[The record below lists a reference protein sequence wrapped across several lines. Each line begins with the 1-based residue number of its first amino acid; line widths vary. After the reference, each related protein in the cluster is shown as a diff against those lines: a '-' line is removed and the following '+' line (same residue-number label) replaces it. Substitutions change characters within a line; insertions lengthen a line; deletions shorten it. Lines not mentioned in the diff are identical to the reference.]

1 MENENFDLIED
12 DLSKKENRG
21 GKREGSGRKPG
32 TPNKVSTT
40 VKQNVISVFDEIGG
54 IEAMATW
61 AKDNRSEYYRI
72 YSRLA
77 PVSQEISGA
86 DGADLPLSIGLRFV
100 EPDTKSD

>member
-1 MENENFDLIED
+1 MENEEQLEKVEEI
-12 DLSKKENRG
+12 SSHG
-21 GKREGSGRKPG
+21 GKREGSGRKAG

-100 EPDTKSD
+100 EPDTKPD

>member
-1 MENENFDLIED
+1 MDNNEQLEKVEEI
-12 DLSKKENRG
+12 SSHG
-21 GKREGSGRKPG
+21 GKRDGSGRKAG
-32 TPNKVSTT
+32 TPNKISTT
-40 VKQNVISVFDEIGG
+40 VKQNVISVFDDIGG
-54 IEAMATW
+54 VEAMATW

-100 EPDTKSD
+100 EPDTKPD

>member
-1 MENENFDLIED
+1 MDNNEQLEKVEEI
-12 DLSKKENRG
+12 SSHG
-21 GKREGSGRKPG
+21 GKRDGSGRKAG
-32 TPNKVSTT
+32 TPNKISTT

-54 IEAMATW
+54 VEAMATW

-100 EPDTKSD
+100 EPDTKPD

>member
-1 MENENFDLIED
+1 MENEEQLEKVEEI
-12 DLSKKENRG
+12 SSHG

-100 EPDTKSD
+100 EPDTKPD

>member
-1 MENENFDLIED
+1 MEN
-12 DLSKKENRG
+12 KEQLEKVEEISSHG
-21 GKREGSGRKPG
+21 GKRDGSGRKAG
-32 TPNKVSTT
+32 TPNKISTT

-54 IEAMATW
+54 VEAMATW

-100 EPDTKSD
+100 EPDTKPD

>member
-1 MENENFDLIED
+1 MDNEEQLEKVEEI
-12 DLSKKENRG
+12 SSHG
-21 GKREGSGRKPG
+21 GKREGSGRKAG

>member
-1 MENENFDLIED
+1 MENEEQLEKVEEI
-12 DLSKKENRG
+12 SSHG

-86 DGADLPLSIGLRFV
+86 DGSDLPLSIGLRFV

>member
-1 MENENFDLIED
+1 MD
-12 DLSKKENRG
+12 KEEQLEKVEEISSHG
-21 GKREGSGRKPG
+21 GKREGSGRKAG

>member
-1 MENENFDLIED
+1 MENNEQLEKVEEI
-12 DLSKKENRG
+12 SSHG
-21 GKREGSGRKPG
+21 GKRDGSGRKAG
-32 TPNKVSTT
+32 TPNKISTT

>member
-1 MENENFDLIED
+1 MENEEQLEKVEG
-12 DLSKKENRG
+12 DLSSHG
-21 GKREGSGRKPG
+21 GKRDGSGRKAG
-32 TPNKVSTT
+32 TPNKISTT
-40 VKQNVISVFDEIGG
+40 VKQNVISVFDDIGG
-54 IEAMATW
+54 VEAMATW

-100 EPDTKSD
+100 EPDTKPD

>member
-1 MENENFDLIED
+1 MENNEQLEKVEEI
-12 DLSKKENRG
+12 SSHG
-21 GKREGSGRKPG
+21 GKREGSGRKAG

>member
-1 MENENFDLIED
+1 MEN
-12 DLSKKENRG
+12 KEQLEKVEEISSHG
-21 GKREGSGRKPG
+21 GKRDGSGRKAG
-32 TPNKVSTT
+32 TPNKISTT
-40 VKQNVISVFDEIGG
+40 VKQNVISVFDDIGG
-54 IEAMATW
+54 VEAMATW

-100 EPDTKSD
+100 EPDTKPD

>member
-1 MENENFDLIED
+1 MDNEEQLEKVEEI
-12 DLSKKENRG
+12 SSHG
-21 GKREGSGRKPG
+21 GKREGSGRKAG

-100 EPDTKSD
+100 EPDTKPD

>member
-1 MENENFDLIED
+1 MENEEQLEKVEEI
-12 DLSKKENRG
+12 SSHG
-21 GKREGSGRKPG
+21 GKRDGSGRKAG
-32 TPNKVSTT
+32 TPNKISTT
-40 VKQNVISVFDEIGG
+40 VKQNVISVFDDIGG
-54 IEAMATW
+54 VEAMATW

-100 EPDTKSD
+100 EPDTKPD

>member
-1 MENENFDLIED
+1 MENEEQLEKVEEI
-12 DLSKKENRG
+12 SSHG
-21 GKREGSGRKPG
+21 GKREGSGRKAG
-32 TPNKVSTT
+32 TPNKVSIT

>member
-1 MENENFDLIED
+1 MDNNEQLEKVEEI
-12 DLSKKENRG
+12 SSHG

-100 EPDTKSD
+100 EPDTKPD

>member
-1 MENENFDLIED
+1 MDNNEQLEKVEEI
-12 DLSKKENRG
+12 SSHG
-21 GKREGSGRKPG
+21 GKREGSGRKAG

>member
-1 MENENFDLIED
+1 MDNNEQLEKVEEI
-12 DLSKKENRG
+12 SSHG

-100 EPDTKSD
+100 EPNTKSD

>member
-1 MENENFDLIED
+1 MENEEQLEKVEEI
-12 DLSKKENRG
+12 SSHG
-21 GKREGSGRKPG
+21 GKREGSGRKAG

>member
-1 MENENFDLIED
+1 MENNEQLEKVEEI
-12 DLSKKENRG
+12 SSHG
-21 GKREGSGRKPG
+21 GKREGSGRKAG

-100 EPDTKSD
+100 EPDTKPD